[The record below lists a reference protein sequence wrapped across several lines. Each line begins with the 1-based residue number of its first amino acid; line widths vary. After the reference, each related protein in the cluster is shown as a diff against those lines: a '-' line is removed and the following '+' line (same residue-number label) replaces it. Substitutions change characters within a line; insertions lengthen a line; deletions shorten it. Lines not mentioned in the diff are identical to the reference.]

1 LFRLFVAE
9 TPFPSNLSSFI
20 HDAETPPF
28 STLGFSSDTET
39 PAISS
44 SSSQFFDLSLLLQ
57 HPLSTDSKLLRF
69 PTIVQ
74 TTDCDMIKKQP
85 TKQHHLVG
93 QTNQMVRQR
102 YVNIMSNN

>member
-9 TPFPSNLSSFI
+9 TPFPNNLSSFI

-28 STLGFSSDTET
+28 STLGFSSNTET
-39 PAISS
+39 PVISS
-44 SSSQFFDLSLLLQ
+44 SSSQFFDLSLLPQ
-57 HPLSTDSKLLRF
+57 HPLSTDNKLLRF